1 VIDRKA
7 ENNIG
12 RHYAHRLNIR
22 LNRLASKAL
31 HLSGGTQ
38 QKLILSRWLAS
49 RCRLLLLDEPTRGV
63 DVSSRLEFYHLLN
76 ELSRR
81 GTAMILVS
89 SNLAEILSLSDHI
102 MVLRRGQVMAVRT
115 RSGTS
120 PANLLALAN
129 GGMQV

>member
-1 VIDRKA
+1 
-7 ENNIG
+7 
-12 RHYAHRLNIR
+12 
-22 LNRLASKAL
+22 
-31 HLSGGTQ
+31 
-38 QKLILSRWLAS
+38 
-49 RCRLLLLDEPTRGV
+49 
-63 DVSSRLEFYHLLN
+63 
-76 ELSRR
+76 
-81 GTAMILVS
+81 MILVS